1 MFIIETMK
9 TKLWIPSLT
18 LLIVSIVALSA
29 GCAQATTQLT
39 STGTITSSTTDVPT
53 ITTQD
58 AYRLIQNNL
67 DDPDFVILD
76 VRTADEFNSGHIAG
90 AVNLDYYSSEFRT
103 NVGKLDKSK
112 QYLVYCRT
120 GIRGAASVLIMQ
132 DLGFKNAQN
141 MTGGIT
147 QWTQDGY
154 PTAK

>member
-1 MFIIETMK
+1 MFIIKTMK

-29 GCAQATTQLT
+29 GCAQVTTQLT
-39 STGTITSSTTDVPT
+39 STGTITSPTTDVPT

-58 AYRLIQNNL
+58 AYLLIQNNL
-67 DDPDFVILD
+67 DDPDFIILD

-103 NVGKLDKSK
+103 NVGKLDQSK

-120 GIRGAASVLIMQ
+120 GIRGAASVRIML
-132 DLGFKNAQN
+132 DLGFKNVQN